1 MPVHFGEQAMTHN
14 RTLERKTMKP
24 AYRPATP
31 ALSLVILSIL
41 CAPVARA
48 AAPAEIKLAVDVP
61 APEGQAVPVC
71 AAIDLPGDLAKLPPD
86 RILAVVTDASG
97 KSVPGQVV
105 RDGDKAQL
113 WWVLP
118 EAAAGKSVW
127 TARLSE
133 GGYAGKDTFSFRD
146 TPGKYMDLLF
156 DGRPVTRYMYEFD
169 KSTPAKAQETYKV
182 FTHVFDETG
191 KDFITKGAGGH
202 DTHHRG
208 IFIGWTNLTIAGAH
222 YDQWSMKNGSQV
234 HRKFLELSA
243 GPVLG
248 RATSRIDWVD
258 KEGKVLITEQRT
270 TTCFRQPAPGLML
283 MEFATKLT
291 AGDKDVTLD
300 GNIEHAGF
308 QYRAHDDVAVAAGA
322 AGGSQTANKAPD
334 ELKTAYEFPADG
346 IKTGGQK
353 LDNNKDL
360 PWAAMCYALRG
371 KRYHV
376 EHMNNPAN
384 PKNTAYSAY
393 RPYGRFGAFFVT
405 KIQAG
410 QTLPLVYRIYAA
422 VGTMP
427 GREQLSQRSAAFTG
441 MPKVTVV
448 R

>member
-1 MPVHFGEQAMTHN
+1 
-14 RTLERKTMKP
+14 MKL
-24 AYRPATP
+24 ACRRANV
-31 ALSLVILSIL
+31 ALSLVVLTIL
-41 CAPVARA
+41 CASFARA
-48 AAPAEIKLAVDVP
+48 ARPIEIKLAVDVP
-61 APEGQAVPVC
+61 SAEGQAVPVRV
-71 AAIDLPGDLAKLPPD
+71 AIDLPAGLDKLPCD
-86 RILAVVTDASG
+86 KILATVTDSTG
-97 KSVPGQVV
+97 KSVPGQAA
-105 RDGDKAQL
+105 RDGEKSQL

-118 EAAAGKSVW
+118 EAAAGKGLW

-133 GGYAGKDTFSFRD
+133 GGYAGKDTFSFQD
-146 TPGKYMDLLF
+146 TPGKYLDLVF
-156 DGRPVTRYMYEFD
+156 DGRGVTRYMYEFD
-169 KSTPAKAQETYKV
+169 KSTPEKAQATYKV

-222 YDQWSMKNGSQV
+222 YDQWSMKNGAQV

-243 GPVLG
+243 GPVFG
-248 RATSRIDWVD
+248 RAASQIDWVD
-258 KEGKVLITEQRT
+258 KAGKVLLTEQRT
-270 TTCFRQPAPGLML
+270 VTCFRQPAPALVL

-291 AGDKDVTLD
+291 AIDKDVTLD

-322 AGGSQTANKAPD
+322 SGGTQTADKAP
-334 ELKTAYEFPADG
+334 EALRTVYEFPADG
-346 IKTGGQK
+346 IKTAGQK

-371 KRYHV
+371 KRYYV

-405 KIQAG
+405 KIEAG
-410 QTLPLVYRIYAA
+410 QTLPLVYRIHAA
-422 VGTMP
+422 AGTMP
-427 GREQLSQRSAAFTG
+427 SREQLSRRDAAFSD

-448 R
+448 K